1 MDIATLYMDTYRIV
15 QLLQTKGYSKEE
27 AEGFIEA
34 IREINLVGVATKQ
47 DLLEIRTELKEDIT
61 DLKGDML
68 KFQLV
73 QTVAIIGVMIALTQ
87 LFQVEVSGEAMK
99 EINLI
104 EVASKQDVADLKEDI
119 QLKSIN
125 SPPGEQDRQ
134 GAIR

>member
-87 LFQVEVSGEAMK
+87 LFLGRSF
-99 EINLI
+99 
-104 EVASKQDVADLKEDI
+104 
-119 QLKSIN
+119 
-125 SPPGEQDRQ
+125 R
-134 GAIR
+134 

>member
-87 LFQVEVSGEAMK
+87 LF
-99 EINLI
+99 
-104 EVASKQDVADLKEDI
+104 
-119 QLKSIN
+119 
-125 SPPGEQDRQ
+125 
-134 GAIR
+134 

>member
-15 QLLQTKGYSKEE
+15 QLLQTKGYGKKE

-34 IREINLVGVATKQ
+34 IREINLLGAATKQ

-87 LFQVEVSGEAMK
+87 LFLGRSF
-99 EINLI
+99 
-104 EVASKQDVADLKEDI
+104 
-119 QLKSIN
+119 
-125 SPPGEQDRQ
+125 R
-134 GAIR
+134 